1 MKKEYMK
8 FIILFLITF
17 PVFACQINI
26 PTSEA
31 QRYIDAMPSGVPPLW
46 SCADKPDEACMCAD
60 KVFDWNIVEIAD
72 EVVPMP
78 YNEVFSYET
87 KKVLRV
93 SEAKKSAYEASI
105 KAEKE
110 AKLSK
115 LEKLKAA
122 KVRLMSF
129 EPKGKTIAEL
139 KAELKQFAD
148 DVKEVLE

>member
-1 MKKEYMK
+1 
-8 FIILFLITF
+8 
-17 PVFACQINI
+17 
-26 PTSEA
+26 
-31 QRYIDAMPSGVPPLW
+31 
-46 SCADKPDEACMCAD
+46 MCAD